1 MISLDYRTLAQEVH
15 GELAN
20 SRFGAAEF
28 RGVSIDS
35 RAVSE
40 QQLFIAIRGV
50 RDDGHKY
57 IRNILNIPGVGLMV
71 RRGYEALPE
80 LYNDLP
86 VVIVEDTHQAMRE
99 LARGYR
105 RRLKCY
111 VIAVTGSNGKTTTKE
126 FIYAMIA
133 SRFKS
138 SYRSQGNLNNLYGL
152 PLTIFAMP
160 SDTRYAVF
168 ELGISLPDEMTG
180 LATIAEP
187 DLALITNVGPTH
199 LETLGTVENV
209 AAAKFELV
217 DFLSDDKPVVL
228 NADSEPVMQAAAK
241 RKRKF
246 ITYGIKNQADFM
258 ARPAGISE
266 DGFPLVEIERH
277 LIKVPLF
284 GEHQAYNLLAGYA
297 VSRVL
302 GIDIT
307 PADLDRIDY
316 RFAPYRG
323 EIENINGVTVI
334 ADCYNANPVSM
345 KSGLRSF
352 HHYMSNPT
360 LAKRRSVVTIGDM
373 LELGEKSAQYHAD
386 IGKLLGNLRFDMVLA
401 VGQQSR
407 EIVTGAIDAGFI
419 KERILHFENTEQ
431 AGDFLI
437 DNVRRGDIV
446 YLKASRG
453 IGLEKLI
460 TLLKGSAF
468 RQN

>member
-1 MISLDYRTLAQEVH
+1 MISLDYKTLAEEVQ
-15 GELAN
+15 GELMN
-20 SRFGAAEF
+20 GKFGAAQF
-28 RGVSIDS
+28 RGVAIDS
-35 RAVSE
+35 RAVAE
-40 QQLFIAIRGV
+40 RQLFIAIRGT

-57 IRNILNIPGVGLMV
+57 IRNIMNIPGVGLLV

-80 LYNDLP
+80 IYNDIP
-86 VVIVEDTHQAMRE
+86 VVAVEDTHKAMIE

-105 RRLKCY
+105 RRLKCF

-126 FIYAMIA
+126 FVYAMIA

-152 PLTIFAMP
+152 PLAIFAMP
-160 SDTRYAVF
+160 SDTKYAVF
-168 ELGISLPDEMTG
+168 ELGISLPKEMTG
-180 LATIAEP
+180 LAAIAEP

-217 DFLSDDKPVVL
+217 DFMSDDKPVLL
-228 NADSEPVMQAAAK
+228 NADSEPVMQAASK

-258 ARPAGISE
+258 ACHAGISE

-302 GIDIT
+302 GIDIS
-307 PADLDRIDY
+307 PADLERIDY

-323 EIENINGVTVI
+323 EIESINGVTII

-345 KSGLRSF
+345 KSGLHSF
-352 HHYMSNPT
+352 HHYMSHPT
-360 LAKRRSVVTIGDM
+360 LEKRRSVVIVGDM
-373 LELGEKSAQYHAD
+373 LELGEKSAQYHTE
-386 IGKLLGNLRFDMVLA
+386 IGRLLGTLKFDLALA
-401 VGQQSR
+401 VGEQSR
-407 EIVTGAIDAGFI
+407 EIVSGAIEAGLN
-419 KERILHFENTEQ
+419 KENAIHFENTEQ